1 MEGLSPPS
9 LRNST
14 LNLQKQTQKLIN
26 FRQSSMKFPLA
37 VSVAIGATLAQ
48 AAAVPTGLLGE
59 RCTPGTYYCN
69 QGLVFECGTYYDA
82 IVCILTH
89 SSLLLIVLDYPANHV
104 PQVICDDTGYN
115 YTPIACCDQKRG
127 CRVVNGEPHCM

>member
-9 LRNST
+9 LRNPT
-14 LNLQKQTQKLIN
+14 LTYKSKSKSSLI
-26 FRQSSMKFPLA
+26 FRQTSMKFTLA

-69 QGLVFECGTYYDA
+69 QSPVFECGTYYGA

-89 SSLLLIVLDYPANHV
+89 SSLLLIVLDYTANHV